1 MMHAFP
7 PPSPQYPFPS
17 TPLPTQYPFLNPPH
31 FLHRHHS
38 PVLSPLLYRPLG
50 LHDTKKEEVR
60 LRNETQGARSI
71 SKNLEFQLSTLDKEA
86 SRYCRG
92 RGGERV
98 PHRRNE
104 GTYRDIWIVNF
115 ISLSYILILW
125 DNIWAVCLSICPVII
140 YSCLS
145 FLHSPLN
152 KGHTDCIYS
161 LTVCTLYLYLLHAHH
176 RLRKLCSNSI

>member
-1 MMHAFP
+1 MSHNSSVF
-7 PPSPQYPFPS
+7 QYDACLSTPFPS
-17 TPLPTQYPFLNPPH
+17 IPLPTQYPFLIPLH
-31 FLHRHHS
+31 FLHQHHS

-92 RGGERV
+92 RGRGGERV
-98 PHRRNE
+98 SHRRNE
-104 GTYRDIWIVNF
+104 RTYLDIWIVNF

-125 DNIWAVCLSICPVII
+125 DNIWAICLSICPVII
-140 YSCLS
+140 CSCFS
-145 FLHSPLN
+145 SLHHSLN
-152 KGHTDCIYS
+152 KGQTY
-161 LTVCTLYLYLLHAHH
+161 CT
-176 RLRKLCSNSI
+176 

>member
-1 MMHAFP
+1 MKGLCLRMSHNSSVF
-7 PPSPQYPFPS
+7 QYDACLSSPFPS
-17 TPLPTQYPFLNPPH
+17 TPLPTQYPFLIPLH

-86 SRYCRG
+86 SRYCGEMERE
-92 RGGERV
+92 RERERV
-98 PHRRNE
+98 SHRKNE
-104 GTYRDIWIVNF
+104 RTYLDKRIFNF
-115 ISLSYILILW
+115 ISFSHILILW

-140 YSCLS
+140 YSCFS
-145 FLHSPLN
+145 FLHYSLN
-152 KGHTDCIYS
+152 KGHTDFI
-161 LTVCTLYLYLLHAHH
+161 
-176 RLRKLCSNSI
+176 

>member
-86 SRYCRG
+86 SRYCGERE
-92 RGGERV
+92 RERV

-125 DNIWAVCLSICPVII
+125 DNIWAVCLSICPAII
-140 YSCLS
+140 YSCFS
-145 FLHSPLN
+145 FLN
-152 KGHTDCIYS
+152 YS
-161 LTVCTLYLYLLHAHH
+161 L
-176 RLRKLCSNSI
+176 N